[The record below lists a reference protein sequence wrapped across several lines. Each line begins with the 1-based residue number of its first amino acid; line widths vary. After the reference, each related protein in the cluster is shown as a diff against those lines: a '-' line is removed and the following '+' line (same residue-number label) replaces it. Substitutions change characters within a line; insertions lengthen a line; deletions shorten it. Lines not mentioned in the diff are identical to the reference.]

1 MSPFLRFYYI
11 NHRGDVAVRSVTG
24 PSIRF
29 GTAMPWYAEGQWI
42 LDGFD
47 INKQAIR
54 SFAVKN
60 ILGFV
65 KEDM

>member
-1 MSPFLRFYYI
+1 MNPILQFYYI
-11 NHRGDVAVRSVTG
+11 NHRGDVGTRRVTD

-29 GTAMPWYAEGQWI
+29 GTAVPWYCDSQWI

-47 INKQAIR
+47 IDKQAIR
-54 SFAVKN
+54 SFAVKQ

-65 KEDM
+65 KE